1 MTGATVDRATVDQAA
16 AGRPEVLTLRN
27 LTTGHGGLAAVR
39 GVDLEVRAG
48 QVVTLLGPN
57 GAGKTTILETIA
69 GFLPVMSGEVRV
81 VGAAP
86 SVRRPHAGARRGLAY
101 VPETR
106 GLFRSLTVRQ
116 NLVLAARRG
125 HADADSVYGYLPELR
140 RLEQRDAGLL
150 SGGEQQMLAI
160 GRALLTRPRL
170 LMIDELSMGL
180 APVIVERLLAVIRQ
194 VADELG
200 VGILLVEQHVRMA
213 LAIADVAYVIT
224 HGQVIAHGTAAEVA
238 AQAETIEASYLGDV
252 SDIDPGQ
259 QVNTILDAAVDREP
273 GLPDGP
279 GRVI

>member
-1 MTGATVDRATVDQAA
+1 MTRATADQAQA
-16 AGRPEVLTLRN
+16 QADQPEVLRLRK
-27 LTTGHGGLAAVR
+27 LTAGHGGLPAVR
-39 GVDLEVRAG
+39 GVDLELRAG

-116 NLVLAARRG
+116 NLVLGARRS
-125 HADADSVYGYLPELR
+125 HADVDAVFSYLPELR

-160 GRALLTRPRL
+160 GRALLTKPRL

-180 APVIVERLLAVIRQ
+180 APVIVERLLTVIRQ

-213 LAIADVAYVIT
+213 LGIADVAYVIT

-238 AQAETIEASYLGDV
+238 AQAETIEASYLGDIADV
-252 SDIDPGQ
+252 DPGP
-259 QVNTILDAAVDREP
+259 QVNTLLNAAVDREP
-273 GLPDGP
+273 RLPNGGP

>member
-1 MTGATVDRATVDQAA
+1 VTGATVDRATVDQAE
-16 AGRPEVLTLRN
+16 AGRAEVLTLCK
-27 LTTGHGGLAAVR
+27 LTAGHGGLAAVR

-48 QVVTLLGPN
+48 QVVTLLVPN

-125 HADADSVYGYLPELR
+125 HADVDSVYGYLPELR

-160 GRALLTRPRL
+160 GRALLTKPRL

-194 VADELG
+194 IADELG

-252 SDIDPGQ
+252 CDIDPGQ
-259 QVNTILDAAVDREP
+259 QVNTILNAAVDREP
-273 GLPDGP
+273 GLPGSP

>member
-1 MTGATVDRATVDQAA
+1 MTGATADRATVDQAA
-16 AGRPEVLTLRN
+16 AGRPQVLTLRN
-27 LTTGHGGLAAVR
+27 LTAGHGGLAAVR

-48 QVVTLLGPN
+48 PGGDAARAERRRQDHDSGNDRRLPAGHVGRGP
-57 GAGKTTILETIA
+57 GGR
-69 GFLPVMSGEVRV
+69 GGPG
-81 VGAAP
+81 
-86 SVRRPHAGARRGLAY
+86 VRRPHAGARRGLAY

-160 GRALLTRPRL
+160 GRALLTKPRL

-259 QVNTILDAAVDREP
+259 QVNTILNAAVDREP

>member
-1 MTGATVDRATVDQAA
+1 MTGATADRATVDQAA

-27 LTTGHGGLAAVR
+27 LTAGHGGLAAVR

-160 GRALLTRPRL
+160 GRALLDQAAAADDRRAQHGPRAGDRGAPAGGDPAGRGRTRGRHPAGR
-170 LMIDELSMGL
+170 
-180 APVIVERLLAVIRQ
+180 AAR
-194 VADELG
+194 
-200 VGILLVEQHVRMA
+200 
-213 LAIADVAYVIT
+213 
-224 HGQVIAHGTAAEVA
+224 AHGARHRRRAPT
-238 AQAETIEASYLGDV
+238 
-252 SDIDPGQ
+252 
-259 QVNTILDAAVDREP
+259 
-273 GLPDGP
+273 
-279 GRVI
+279 